1 MNREILFK
9 AKRKDNGEWIQ
20 GYYYQ
25 IWQQGYILWGMINNM
40 PDMVEVNPDTLCQ
53 CTGLTDERGQK
64 IWENDI
70 CNRKEKY
77 PEIVTYNKGDWQLDY
92 WNTGE
97 GREVIIMQKWEEI
110 EQKKEYLKGYIKAKN
125 REALI
130 KDQIQQLRLDTMFPA
145 LQGDGMPRGSSQK
158 DLSDYTAKIESL
170 MEELKKEWVESVIRY
185 ERIRKAINKM
195 NDEQEKEALT
205 RYYILREKWKEIKNK
220 MGVSEAKL
228 YRIYDRALENFEIL

>member
-1 MNREILFK
+1 
-9 AKRKDNGEWIQ
+9 
-20 GYYYQ
+20 
-25 IWQQGYILWGMINNM
+25 
-40 PDMVEVNPDTLCQ
+40 
-53 CTGLTDERGQK
+53 
-64 IWENDI
+64 
-70 CNRKEKY
+70 
-77 PEIVTYNKGDWQLDY
+77 
-92 WNTGE
+92 
-97 GREVIIMQKWEEI
+97 MQKWEEI

-158 DLSDYTAKIESL
+158 VYQDYTAKIESL

-205 RYYILREKWKEIKNK
+205 RYYLLRENNKVIQRK
-220 MGVSEAKL
+220 MGVSKAKL
-228 YRIYDRALENFEIL
+228 YRIYDSALENFEIL

>member
-1 MNREILFK
+1 
-9 AKRKDNGEWIQ
+9 
-20 GYYYQ
+20 
-25 IWQQGYILWGMINNM
+25 
-40 PDMVEVNPDTLCQ
+40 
-53 CTGLTDERGQK
+53 
-64 IWENDI
+64 
-70 CNRKEKY
+70 
-77 PEIVTYNKGDWQLDY
+77 
-92 WNTGE
+92 
-97 GREVIIMQKWEEI
+97 
-110 EQKKEYLKGYIKAKN
+110 
-125 REALI
+125 
-130 KDQIQQLRLDTMFPA
+130 
-145 LQGDGMPRGSSQK
+145 MPRGSSQK

>member
-1 MNREILFK
+1 
-9 AKRKDNGEWIQ
+9 
-20 GYYYQ
+20 
-25 IWQQGYILWGMINNM
+25 
-40 PDMVEVNPDTLCQ
+40 
-53 CTGLTDERGQK
+53 
-64 IWENDI
+64 
-70 CNRKEKY
+70 
-77 PEIVTYNKGDWQLDY
+77 
-92 WNTGE
+92 
-97 GREVIIMQKWEEI
+97 MQKWEEI

-145 LQGDGMPRGSSQK
+145 LQGDGMPRDSSQK

-205 RYYILREKWKEIKNK
+205 RYYLLRENNKVIQRK
-220 MGVSEAKL
+220 MGVSKAKL
-228 YRIYDRALENFEIL
+228 YRIYDSALENFEIL

>member
-1 MNREILFK
+1 
-9 AKRKDNGEWIQ
+9 
-20 GYYYQ
+20 
-25 IWQQGYILWGMINNM
+25 
-40 PDMVEVNPDTLCQ
+40 
-53 CTGLTDERGQK
+53 
-64 IWENDI
+64 
-70 CNRKEKY
+70 
-77 PEIVTYNKGDWQLDY
+77 
-92 WNTGE
+92 
-97 GREVIIMQKWEEI
+97 MQKWEEI

-145 LQGDGMPRGSSQK
+145 LQCDGIPRGSSQK

-205 RYYILREKWKEIKNK
+205 RYYLLRENNKAIQRK
-220 MGVSEAKL
+220 MGVSKAKL
-228 YRIYDRALENFEIL
+228 YRIYDSALENFEIL